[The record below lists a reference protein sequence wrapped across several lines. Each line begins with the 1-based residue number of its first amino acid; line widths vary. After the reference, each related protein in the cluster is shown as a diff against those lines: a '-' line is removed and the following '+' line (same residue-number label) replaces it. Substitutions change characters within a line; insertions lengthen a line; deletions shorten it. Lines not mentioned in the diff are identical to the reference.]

1 MPSVISIAKGR
12 WPHQGHQLIRFWS
25 SCCRTLGG
33 AASAVLLRDSGT
45 GHAYSR
51 IRERWDEIEDP
62 EEAELLES
70 LDQDF
75 KAKIAEMGGDE
86 FLRYIEDSLSNA
98 LRKASGSGSRLRR
111 GCK

>member
-1 MPSVISIAKGR
+1 VTPARARSTQS
-12 WPHQGHQLIRFWS
+12 
-25 SCCRTLGG
+25 
-33 AASAVLLRDSGT
+33 
-45 GHAYSR
+45 